1 MKVKAAEDVLG
12 NSFELTFEE
21 GCLFAGDTALD
32 SEGTDADG
40 YGETNP
46 KMRPI
51 GVSVHPVV

>member
-1 MKVKAAEDVLG
+1 MLG
-12 NSFELTFEE
+12 NPFELTFEE

-40 YGETNP
+40 HGETNP
-46 KMRPI
+46 KIRPT